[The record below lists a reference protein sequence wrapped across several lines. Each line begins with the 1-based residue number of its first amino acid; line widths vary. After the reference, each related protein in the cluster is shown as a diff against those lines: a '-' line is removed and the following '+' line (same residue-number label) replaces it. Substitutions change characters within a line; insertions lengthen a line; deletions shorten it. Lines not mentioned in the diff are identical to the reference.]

1 MRLINLG
8 KRGQVLKN
16 RSILLFSLVLI
27 SVILGA
33 CASPNN
39 DAASGAVLTEAA
51 LIAAEGL
58 TQTAAVA
65 PPTSTATEPLPTA
78 TNTNTPAPTATQ
90 AATGQAGTAAVTA
103 TQQQSGG
110 GSVGCLRA
118 NFEIETIPDGTQ
130 FFVGRQFTK
139 TWRLK
144 NIGSCTWTPA
154 FSAVWIQGDLMGAK
168 AVVPF
173 TDFTDVDTPPGGY
186 VVVSVDFEAPDDPGH
201 YKGYWM
207 LRSADG
213 ISFGLG
219 ANGREW
225 FWVDIEAKEEVD

>member
-1 MRLINLG
+1 
-8 KRGQVLKN
+8 LKN
-16 RSILLFSLVLI
+16 KSVFLFSFILI
-27 SVILGA
+27 SLVLGA
-33 CASPNN
+33 CASPSN

-65 PPTSTATEPLPTA
+65 PPTATATEVLPTS

-90 AATGQAGTAAVTA
+90 AATQQGGSPAVTA

-110 GSVGCLRA
+110 GGNVGCLRA

-130 FFVGRQFTK
+130 FFIDREFTK

-144 NIGSCTWTPA
+144 NVGSCTWTPG
-154 FSAVWIQGDLMGAK
+154 FSAVWIQGDLMGANS
-168 AVVPF
+168 VIPF
-173 TDFTDVDTPPGGY
+173 TEFTDVDIPPGGY
-186 VVVSVDFEAPDDPGH
+186 VIVSINFEAPSPAGRH
-201 YKGYWM
+201 KGYWM

-213 ISFGLG
+213 ITFGLG
-219 ANGREW
+219 TNGREW
-225 FWVDIEAKEEVD
+225 FWVDIESREPVP